1 MGNQATHLEAL
12 RRQSPSSVL
21 YTHNVEIHPGL
32 KMSKDD
38 FVMTVEGIY
47 SRACL
52 RQSQEGVAIANSIR
66 RMKEGAKVG
75 KVVTFF
81 FSKIDFRTYILVK
94 RKRKERWG
102 WGLGYY
108 YS

>member
-1 MGNQATHLEAL
+1 MEAL
-12 RRQSPSSVL
+12 RRQSPASVL

-38 FVMTVEGIY
+38 FVMTVEGNY

-66 RMKEGAKVG
+66 RMKEGAKVILLNG
-75 KVVTFF
+75 KREFIQPGVVRPAFGA
-81 FSKIDFRTYILVK
+81 LV
-94 RKRKERWG
+94 
-102 WGLGYY
+102 
-108 YS
+108 YSN